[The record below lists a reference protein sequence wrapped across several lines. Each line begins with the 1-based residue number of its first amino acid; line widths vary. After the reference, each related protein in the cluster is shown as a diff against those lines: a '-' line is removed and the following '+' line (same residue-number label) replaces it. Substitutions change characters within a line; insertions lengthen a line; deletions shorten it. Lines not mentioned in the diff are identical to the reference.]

1 MALVW
6 IGAGLVCATIVT
18 LLADED
24 VKEVEVRV
32 GLDGVRFRAKR
43 SAGRKNAQTG
53 RR

>member
-24 VKEVEVRV
+24 VKEVDVRV

-43 SAGRKNAQTG
+43 SGGRKNARAG